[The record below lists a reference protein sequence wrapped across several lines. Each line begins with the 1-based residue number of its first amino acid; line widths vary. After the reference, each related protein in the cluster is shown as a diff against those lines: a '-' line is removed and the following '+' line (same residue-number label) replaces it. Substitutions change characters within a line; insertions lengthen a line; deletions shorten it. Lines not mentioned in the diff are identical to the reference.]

1 MYQLCVSVLPSNS
14 NMKISIS
21 LLTVGIH
28 IHSKTGHSRFWPWM
42 AQYLKHWSY
51 DHQFLVHYLRKK
63 QEIFFRY
70 TNKHCLANEKQ
81 IILQIDDYMFK
92 NLLNESIWICL
103 YLILS
108 INDFI
113 RDSICEYQCFC
124 LFHFSLSPT
133 LVAFSNVVLIFA
145 MGMISQFE
153 QLMSYSLE
161 GI

>member
-1 MYQLCVSVLPSNS
+1 M
-14 NMKISIS
+14 SI
-21 LLTVGIH
+21 LKLTIALSIH
-28 IHSKTGHSRFWPWM
+28 GPDPGWTNTYNI
-42 AQYLKHWSY
+42 

-63 QEIFFRY
+63 KKYFSDGS
-70 TNKHCLANEKQ
+70 NKHCLANEKQ

-153 QLMSYSLE
+153 QLMSYSLK